1 MFTFYEL
8 ITRFS
13 TRMAWH
19 LFVAKKDEQLSYA
32 ICACVKVCRS
42 VGFIRGRCYQSGSKG
57 RSVTNRNGRHL
68 GEHVKHDVAVG
79 VYDIVPATFVI
90 VREKSHGIRIL

>member
-1 MFTFYEL
+1 ML
-8 ITRFS
+8 LL
-13 TRMAWH
+13 H
-19 LFVAKKDEQLSYA
+19 
-32 ICACVKVCRS
+32 VCKCEE
-42 VGFIRGRCYQSGSKG
+42 VGFFLRGGNQYRGRG

-79 VYDIVPATFVI
+79 VYDVVPTTFVI